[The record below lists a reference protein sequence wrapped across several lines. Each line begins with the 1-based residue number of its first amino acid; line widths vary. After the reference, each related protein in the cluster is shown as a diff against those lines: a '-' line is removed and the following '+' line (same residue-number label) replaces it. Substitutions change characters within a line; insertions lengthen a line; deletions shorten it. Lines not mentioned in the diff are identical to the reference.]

1 MTAYT
6 FWTFVH
12 ILLFVFWLGTDIG
25 VILIAGYIKRPE
37 LSYNQRMLLLRIAGS
52 IDMWPRT
59 AFVLML
65 PAGTQLAVTMHLVPI
80 QTFGLTLIWLFSI
93 TWLALVWGIAMT
105 QGRPIVAMLERVQLL
120 LLVILGLAMIS
131 IGVMSL
137 LGEGPIGP
145 DWLAVKVVIYGV
157 ICGLAIFIDR
167 AFKPL
172 IAAFI
177 SLEGRESTAGD
188 EATIT
193 HSMNNTIVFV
203 LLIYLAVIL
212 AAFVGVTKLM

>member
-65 PAGTQLAVTMHLVPI
+65 PAGTQLAVTLHLVPI
-80 QTFGLTLIWLFSI
+80 PTFGLTLIWLFSI

-105 QGRPIVAMLERVQLL
+105 QGRPIMFKLERVQLL

-177 SLEGRESTAGD
+177 SLEGRESTPGD

-193 HSMNNTIVFV
+193 RSMNNTIVFV
-203 LLIYLAVIL
+203 LLIYLAVVL

>member
-1 MTAYT
+1 MTTYA

-25 VILIAGYIKRPE
+25 VIIIAGYIKRPE

-65 PAGTQLAVTMHLVPI
+65 PAGTQLAVTMHLVSIP
-80 QTFGLTLIWLFSI
+80 TFGLALIWLFSLA
-93 TWLALVWGIAMT
+93 WLAIVWAIAMT
-105 QGRPIVAMLERVQLL
+105 QGRPISVKLERIQLL
-120 LLVILGLAMIS
+120 LLVTLGLAMIG

-137 LGEGPIGP
+137 VGEGPLET

-157 ICGLAIFIDR
+157 ICGLAIGIDR

-172 IAAFI
+172 IMAFL
-177 SLEGRESTAGD
+177 SLEGRESTAED
-188 EATIT
+188 EAAIT
-193 HSMNNTIVFV
+193 RSMNNTIVFV
-203 LLIYLAVIL
+203 LLIYLAVVL
-212 AAFVGVTKLM
+212 AAFVGVSKLL